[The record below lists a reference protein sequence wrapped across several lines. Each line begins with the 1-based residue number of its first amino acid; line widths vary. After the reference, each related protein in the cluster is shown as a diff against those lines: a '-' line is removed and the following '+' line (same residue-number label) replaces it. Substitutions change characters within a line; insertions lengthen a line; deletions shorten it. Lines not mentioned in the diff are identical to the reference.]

1 MLPTCLIDG
10 TRMMLKTFVSYA
22 LVLIGSAFMTFANA
36 DTAPST
42 MTAKNRQILVILT
55 NHSSYPSR
63 TDTTGLWL
71 TELTHFTDVVE
82 AAGYSTVFASPKGG
96 AVPLDERSL
105 GWLYMDKAARE
116 HLQSP
121 AFRARLQNTLPIADV
136 DPSQFSVIYFTGG
149 HGVMWDFPN
158 NPDLRRVAETIYN
171 QGGIVSA
178 VCHGV
183 AGLLDLKDE
192 QGQLIIKGKNIT
204 GFSDREEL
212 FSGMKSQVPFFL
224 EDKLVSQ
231 GARYRKGWLPFTS
244 FAITDGRLVT
254 GQNPQSPKAVAEAVM
269 AVLSGDNVAR

>member
-1 MLPTCLIDG
+1 MTVG
-10 TRMMLKTFVSYA
+10 TLMMLKTFLSCA
-22 LVLIGSAFMTFANA
+22 LVLIGGAFMTFSNA
-36 DTAPST
+36 EPNASTA
-42 MTAKNRQILVILT
+42 MAKDRQILVIMT
-55 NHSSYPSR
+55 NHASYPSR

-82 AAGYSTVFASPKGG
+82 AAGYTTVFASPTGG

-121 AFRARLQNTLPIADV
+121 AFRARLKNTIPIADI
-136 DPSQFSVIYFTGG
+136 DPSRFSVIYFTGG
-149 HGVMWDFPN
+149 HGVMWDFPG

-192 QGQLIIKGKNIT
+192 QGQLIINGRNIT

-212 FSGMKSQVPFFL
+212 FSGMKRQVPFFL
-224 EDKLVSQ
+224 EDRLVSQ
-231 GARYRKGWLPFTS
+231 GARYRKAWLPFTP

-269 AVLSGDNVAR
+269 ALLSTGKTNR

>member
-1 MLPTCLIDG
+1 MRRPARFEDIP
-10 TRMMLKTFVSYA
+10 MMLKTLVSSA
-22 LVLIGSAFMTFANA
+22 LVSIGGAFMTFANA
-36 DTAPST
+36 QWAVSSD
-42 MTAKNRQILVILT
+42 RQILVIMT
-55 NHSSYPSR
+55 NHASYPSR

-82 AAGYSTVFASPKGG
+82 AAGYTTVFASPKGG

-105 GWLYMDKAARE
+105 GWFYMDKGARE

-121 AFRARLQNTLPIADV
+121 AFRARLANTLPISEV
-136 DPSQFSVIYFTGG
+136 DPSRFSAIYFTGG
-149 HGVMWDFPN
+149 HGVMWDFPD
-158 NPDLRRVAETIYN
+158 NPDLRRAAETIYN
-171 QGGIVSA
+171 RGGIVAA

-212 FSGMKSQVPFFL
+212 FSGMKDQVPFFL
-224 EDKLVSQ
+224 EDRLVSQ
-231 GARYRKGWLPFTS
+231 GARYRKAWLPFTA

-254 GQNPQSPKAVAEAVM
+254 GQNPQSPKAVAHAVM
-269 AVLSGDNVAR
+269 AALNADEGTR

>member
-1 MLPTCLIDG
+1 
-10 TRMMLKTFVSYA
+10 MMLKTFISCA
-22 LVLIGSAFMTFANA
+22 LVLIGGAFMTFANA
-36 DTAPST
+36 GPAPST
-42 MTAKNRQILVILT
+42 VVAQDRQILVIMT
-55 NHSSYPSR
+55 NHASYPSR
-63 TDTTGLWL
+63 TDSTGLWL

-82 AAGYSTVFASPKGG
+82 AAGYTTVFASPRGG

-121 AFRARLQNTLPIADV
+121 AFRARLQNTIPIADV
-136 DPSQFSVIYFTGG
+136 DPSRFSVIYFTGG

-192 QGQLIIKGKNIT
+192 QGQLIIKGRNIT

-224 EDKLVSQ
+224 EDRLVSQ

-254 GQNPQSPKAVAEAVM
+254 GQNPQSPKAVAEAVK
-269 AVLSGDNVAR
+269 AVLAAGNVAR

>member
-1 MLPTCLIDG
+1 
-10 TRMMLKTFVSYA
+10 
-22 LVLIGSAFMTFANA
+22 
-36 DTAPST
+36 
-42 MTAKNRQILVILT
+42 
-55 NHSSYPSR
+55 
-63 TDTTGLWL
+63 
-71 TELTHFTDVVE
+71 
-82 AAGYSTVFASPKGG
+82 
-96 AVPLDERSL
+96 
-105 GWLYMDKAARE
+105 MDKAARE

-121 AFRARLQNTLPIADV
+121 AFRARLQSTLPIADI

>member
-1 MLPTCLIDG
+1 
-10 TRMMLKTFVSYA
+10 
-22 LVLIGSAFMTFANA
+22 
-36 DTAPST
+36 
-42 MTAKNRQILVILT
+42 
-55 NHSSYPSR
+55 
-63 TDTTGLWL
+63 
-71 TELTHFTDVVE
+71 
-82 AAGYSTVFASPKGG
+82 
-96 AVPLDERSL
+96 
-105 GWLYMDKAARE
+105 
-116 HLQSP
+116 
-121 AFRARLQNTLPIADV
+121 
-136 DPSQFSVIYFTGG
+136 
-149 HGVMWDFPN
+149 MWDFPN

-269 AVLSGDNVAR
+269 ALLSGENVTR

>member
-1 MLPTCLIDG
+1 
-10 TRMMLKTFVSYA
+10 MMLKTLVSSA
-22 LVLIGSAFMTFANA
+22 LVLIGGAFMTFANA
-36 DTAPST
+36 QSAVSSD
-42 MTAKNRQILVILT
+42 RQILVIMT
-55 NHSSYPSR
+55 NHASYPSR

-82 AAGYSTVFASPKGG
+82 AAGYTTVFASPKGG

-105 GWLYMDKAARE
+105 GWLYMDKGARL

-121 AFRARLQNTLPIADV
+121 AFRARLQHTLPISEV
-136 DPSQFSVIYFTGG
+136 DPSRFSAIYFTGG
-149 HGVMWDFPN
+149 HGVMWDFPD

-171 QGGIVSA
+171 QGGIVAA

-212 FSGMKSQVPFFL
+212 FSGMKNQVPFFL
-224 EDKLVSQ
+224 EDRLISQ
-231 GARYRKGWLPFTS
+231 GARYRKAWLPFTA

-254 GQNPQSPKAVAEAVM
+254 GQNPQSPKAVAHAVM
-269 AVLSGDNVAR
+269 AVLNAGEGTR

>member
-1 MLPTCLIDG
+1 
-10 TRMMLKTFVSYA
+10 MMLKTLCSYA
-22 LVLIGSAFMTFANA
+22 LVLIGGALMTFANA
-36 DTAPST
+36 QTIPSAAA
-42 MTAKNRQILVILT
+42 AKERQILVIMT
-55 NHSSYPSR
+55 NHASYPSR
-63 TDTTGLWL
+63 SDTTGLWL

-82 AAGYSTVFASPKGG
+82 AAGYTTVFASPKGG

-121 AFRARLQNTLPIADV
+121 AFRARLANTLPVAEV
-136 DPSQFSVIYFTGG
+136 DPSRFSVIYFTGG
-149 HGVMWDFPN
+149 HGVMWDFPG

-171 QGGIVSA
+171 RGGIVSA

-192 QGQLIIKGKNIT
+192 QGQLIIKDRNIT

-224 EDKLVSQ
+224 EDRLVSQ
-231 GARYRKGWLPFTS
+231 GARYRKAWLPFTS

-254 GQNPQSPKAVAEAVM
+254 GQNPQSPRAVAEAVL
-269 AVLSGDNVAR
+269 AVLQAGEVTR

>member
-1 MLPTCLIDG
+1 
-10 TRMMLKTFVSYA
+10 MMLKTLVSFA
-22 LVLIGSAFMTFANA
+22 LALIGGAFMTFANA
-36 DTAPST
+36 EQTSSMAI
-42 MTAKNRQILVILT
+42 AKDRQILVIMT

-82 AAGYSTVFASPKGG
+82 AAGYTTVFASPKGG
-96 AVPLDERSL
+96 SVPLDERSL

-121 AFRARLQNTLPIADV
+121 AFRARLQNTLPVANV
-136 DPSQFSVIYFTGG
+136 DPSKFSAIYFTGG

-192 QGQLIIKGKNIT
+192 QGHLIIKGRNIT

-212 FSGMKSQVPFFL
+212 LSGMKSQVPFFL
-224 EDKLVSQ
+224 EDRLVSQ

-254 GQNPQSPKAVAEAVM
+254 GQNPQSPRAVAEAVV
-269 AVLSGDNVAR
+269 AVLSTGTATH

>member
-1 MLPTCLIDG
+1 
-10 TRMMLKTFVSYA
+10 MMLNTFVSYA

-36 DTAPST
+36 GTAAST
-42 MTAKNRQILVILT
+42 MTAKNRQMLVILT
-55 NHSSYPSR
+55 NHARYPSR
-63 TDTTGLWL
+63 TDSTGLWL

-121 AFRARLQNTLPIADV
+121 AFRARLQNTLPIASI
-136 DPSQFSVIYFTGG
+136 DPSQFGVIYFTGG

-192 QGQLIIKGKNIT
+192 KGQLIIKGKNIT

-254 GQNPQSPKAVAEAVM
+254 GQNPQSPKAVAEAVV
-269 AVLSGDNVAR
+269 AVLSGNNVAR

>member
-1 MLPTCLIDG
+1 MTVGARTLF
-10 TRMMLKTFVSYA
+10 KTFISSA
-22 LVLIGSAFMTFANA
+22 LIWIGGAFMTFSNA
-36 DTAPST
+36 EQAPFTSV
-42 MTAKNRQILVILT
+42 AKDRQILVIMT
-55 NHSSYPSR
+55 NHARYPSR
-63 TDTTGLWL
+63 TGTTGLWL

-82 AAGYSTVFASPKGG
+82 TAGYTTVFASPNGG

-121 AFRARLQNTLPIADV
+121 AFRARLQNTIPIADV
-136 DPSQFSVIYFTGG
+136 DPSRFSVIYFTGG
-149 HGVMWDFPN
+149 HGVMWDFPD

-192 QGQLIIKGKNIT
+192 QGRLIIKGKNIT
-204 GFSDREEL
+204 GFSNREEL

-224 EDKLVSQ
+224 EDRLTSQ
-231 GARYRKGWLPFTS
+231 GARYHKGWLPFTS

-269 AVLSGDNVAR
+269 AVLSAGHTAR

>member
-1 MLPTCLIDG
+1 
-10 TRMMLKTFVSYA
+10 MMLKTVVSYA
-22 LVLIGSAFMTFANA
+22 LVLIGSAFMTFS
-36 DTAPST
+36 TAGTAAST
-42 MTAKNRQILVILT
+42 MTAKNRQMLVILT
-55 NHSSYPSR
+55 NHARYPSR
-63 TDTTGLWL
+63 TDSTGLWL

-121 AFRARLQNTLPIADV
+121 AFRTRLQNTLPIADI
-136 DPSQFSVIYFTGG
+136 DPPQFGVIYFTGG

-192 QGQLIIKGKNIT
+192 KGQLIIKGKNIT

-212 FSGMKSQVPFFL
+212 FSGMKNQVPFVL

-254 GQNPQSPKAVAEAVM
+254 GQNPQSPKAVAEAVV
-269 AVLSGDNVAR
+269 AVLSGNNVAR

>member
-1 MLPTCLIDG
+1 
-10 TRMMLKTFVSYA
+10 MMLKTFVSYA

-42 MTAKNRQILVILT
+42 MTTSNRQILVILT

-121 AFRARLQNTLPIADV
+121 AFRTRLQNTLSIADV
-136 DPSQFSVIYFTGG
+136 DPSQFGVIYFTGG

-158 NPDLRRVAETIYN
+158 NPDLRRVAESIYN
-171 QGGIVSA
+171 KGGIVSA

-192 QGQLIIKGKNIT
+192 KGQLIIKGKNIT

-212 FSGMKSQVPFFL
+212 LSGMKSQVPFFL
-224 EDKLVSQ
+224 EDKLVNQ

-244 FAITDGRLVT
+244 FAVTDGRLVT

>member
-1 MLPTCLIDG
+1 MI
-10 TRMMLKTFVSYA
+10 LKTLCSYA
-22 LVLIGSAFMTFANA
+22 LVLIGGALMTFANA
-36 DTAPST
+36 QTIPSAAA
-42 MTAKNRQILVILT
+42 AKERQILVIMT
-55 NHSSYPSR
+55 NHASYPSR
-63 TDTTGLWL
+63 SDTTGLWL

-82 AAGYSTVFASPKGG
+82 AAGYTTVFASPKGG

-116 HLQSP
+116 HLQSH
-121 AFRARLQNTLPIADV
+121 AFRARLANTLPIAEV
-136 DPSQFSVIYFTGG
+136 DPSRFSVIYFTGG
-149 HGVMWDFPN
+149 HGVMWDFPG

-171 QGGIVSA
+171 RGGIVSA

-192 QGQLIIKGKNIT
+192 HGQWIIKDRNIT

-224 EDKLVSQ
+224 EDRLVSQ
-231 GARYRKGWLPFTS
+231 GALYRKAWLPFTS

-254 GQNPQSPKAVAEAVM
+254 GQNPQSPRAVAEAVL
-269 AVLSGDNVAR
+269 AVLQAGEVTR

>member
-1 MLPTCLIDG
+1 
-10 TRMMLKTFVSYA
+10 MMLKTFISYA
-22 LVLIGSAFMTFANA
+22 LLVIGGAFMTYTTAEP
-36 DTAPST
+36 APSAA
-42 MTAKNRQILVILT
+42 MTKNRQILVIMT
-55 NHSSYPSR
+55 NHASYPSR
-63 TDTTGLWL
+63 SDTTGLWL

-121 AFRARLQNTLPIADV
+121 AFRARLNNTLAIADI
-136 DPSQFSVIYFTGG
+136 DPSQYSVIYFTGG

-183 AGLLDLKDE
+183 AGLLDLKDA
-192 QGQLIIKGKNIT
+192 QGQLIIQGRNIT

-212 FSGMKSQVPFFL
+212 LSGMKSQVPFFL
-224 EDKLVSQ
+224 EDRLVSQ
-231 GARYRKGWLPFTS
+231 GAHYQKAWLPFTS
-244 FAITDGRLVT
+244 FAITDGKLVT
-254 GQNPQSPKAVAEAVM
+254 GQNPQSPKAVADAVM
-269 AVLSGDNVAR
+269 ALLSADTTPSITH

>member
-1 MLPTCLIDG
+1 
-10 TRMMLKTFVSYA
+10 MMLKTFVSYA

-42 MTAKNRQILVILT
+42 TTAKNRQILVILT

-105 GWLYMDKAARE
+105 GWLYMNKAARE

>member
-1 MLPTCLIDG
+1 
-10 TRMMLKTFVSYA
+10 MMLKTLFSYA

-42 MTAKNRQILVILT
+42 TVAKDRQILVILT
-55 NHSSYPSR
+55 NHASYPSR

-82 AAGYSTVFASPKGG
+82 AAGYTTVFASPKGG

-105 GWLYMDKAARE
+105 GWLYMDKSARE

-121 AFRARLQNTLPIADV
+121 AFRARLQNTLPITDV
-136 DPSQFSVIYFTGG
+136 DPSRFSVIYFTGG

-192 QGQLIIKGKNIT
+192 QGQLIIRGKNIT

-269 AVLSGDNVAR
+269 AVLSAGNVAH

>member
-1 MLPTCLIDG
+1 MHRTCMTVG
-10 TRMMLKTFVSYA
+10 PRMMLKTFISRV
-22 LVLIGSAFMTFANA
+22 LVLIGGAFMTFANA
-36 DTAPST
+36 GPAPST
-42 MTAKNRQILVILT
+42 VVAQDRQILVIMT
-55 NHSSYPSR
+55 NHASYPSR
-63 TDTTGLWL
+63 TDSTGLWL

-82 AAGYSTVFASPKGG
+82 AAGYTTVFASPKGG

-121 AFRARLQNTLPIADV
+121 AFRARLQNTIPIAEV
-136 DPSQFSVIYFTGG
+136 DPSRFSVIYFTGG

-192 QGQLIIKGKNIT
+192 QGQLIIKGRNIT

-224 EDKLVSQ
+224 EDRLVSQ

-269 AVLSGDNVAR
+269 AVLSADNVAR